1 MYAMKILPAFKD
13 YIWGGNRL
21 ESEFGFKSGLKK
33 TAEAWI
39 LSSHIDGDN
48 IIQNG
53 KYKGCTLRQLLSEN
67 PDFIKKGSSGDFPVL
82 IKFIDAKDNLSVQVH
97 PGEEYAVK
105 NENDH
110 GKTEAWYILDAD
122 EDAEL
127 ILGFKDEISKDE
139 LKKAIEND
147 SVLDSVNSVKVK
159 KGEIYFIPSG
169 TMHAIG
175 KGILI
180 CEIQQ
185 NSNVTYRLYDYGR
198 LQNGKKRPL
207 HIEKALDVL
216 DFKPYA
222 FDNGEIDNVS
232 QVVNL
237 VSCDIFIFNKLNVH
251 GEIKRE
257 VTSESFVSLVCAD
270 GKGEIEF
277 GGEKN
282 TVSKGDSWFIPA
294 CDGEYK
300 ISGNLTLFETKI
312 P

>member
-13 YIWGGNRL
+13 YLWGGNRL
-21 ESEFGFKSGLKK
+21 ESEFGFKSGFDK

-39 LSSHIDGDN
+39 LSSHADGDN
-48 IIQNG
+48 VIENG
-53 KYKGCTLRQLLSEN
+53 EFKGETLRNILSEH
-67 PDFIKKGSSGDFPVL
+67 PEFIKKGNTADFPIL
-82 IKFIDAKDNLSVQVH
+82 IKFIDAKDNLSIQVH
-97 PGEEYAVK
+97 PDEDYAVK
-105 NENDH
+105 NEGDH

-127 ILGFKDEISKDE
+127 ILGFKNIISKEE
-139 LKKAIEND
+139 LKEAVEND
-147 SVLDSVNSVKVK
+147 TILESVNSVKVK

-207 HIEKALDVL
+207 HVEKALDVL
-216 DFKPYA
+216 DFTPYQL
-222 FDNGEIDNVS
+222 DNSYDENADVI
-232 QVVNL
+232 NL
-237 VSCDIFIFNKLNVH
+237 VTCDIFILNKLNVK
-251 GEIKRE
+251 GEKSRIADE
-257 VTSESFVSLVCAD
+257 NSFVSLVCAEGNGTLTLD
-270 GKGEIEF
+270 GNAYDIK
-277 GGEKN
+277 
-282 TVSKGDSWFIPA
+282 KGDSYFIPA
-294 CDGEYK
+294 QAGEFK
-300 ISGNLTLFETKI
+300 ISGNLSVFETKI

>member
-1 MYAMKILPAFKD
+1 MYAMKILPSFKD
-13 YIWGGNRL
+13 YIWGGERL
-21 ESEFGFKSGLKK
+21 KSEFGFKTGFDK

-39 LSSHIDGDN
+39 LSCHADGN
-48 IIQNG
+48 NVIANG
-53 KYKGCTLRQLLSEN
+53 EYKGKTLRQILTEFPEL
-67 PDFIKKGSSGDFPVL
+67 IKKGYTGDLPIL

-97 PGEEYAVK
+97 PDEDYAVK

-122 EDAEL
+122 DDAEL
-127 ILGFKDEISKDE
+127 ILGFKNKITKDE
-139 LKKAIEND
+139 LRSAIEND
-147 SVLDSVNSVKVK
+147 TILESVNRVKVK

-207 HIEKALDVL
+207 HIEKAIDVL
-216 DFKPYA
+216 DFEPYSYENNDA
-222 FDNGEIDNVS
+222 FKNEKII
-232 QVVNL
+232 NL
-237 VSCDIFIFNKLNVH
+237 VKCDIFILNKLNITEKTEFTAN
-251 GEIKRE
+251 GD
-257 VTSESFVSLVCAD
+257 SFVSLVCAE
-270 GKGEIEF
+270 GSGELTL
-277 GGEKN
+277 GGETYKI
-282 TVSKGDSWFIPA
+282 VKGDSYFIPA
-294 CDGEYK
+294 DAGEYLLN
-300 ISGNLTLFETKI
+300 GNLILFETKL

>member
-21 ESEFGFKSGLKK
+21 EKEFGFKSGFDK

-39 LSSHIDGDN
+39 LSSHADGDN
-48 IIQNG
+48 MIANG
-53 KYKGCTLRQLLSEN
+53 EFEGKTLRELLSVHPE
-67 PDFIKKGSSGDFPVL
+67 FIKEGNKDDFPIL

-97 PGEEYAVK
+97 PGEEYAAE

-122 EDAEL
+122 DGAEL
-127 ILGFKDEISKDE
+127 ILGFKNMITKEALRD
-139 LKKAIEND
+139 AVEND
-147 SVLDSVNSVKVK
+147 TILESVNKVQVK

-207 HIEKALDVL
+207 HVEKALDVL
-216 DFKPYA
+216 DFTPYA
-222 FDNGEIDNVS
+222 FNNNNLDPGAER
-232 QVVNL
+232 VNL
-237 VSCDIFIFNKLNVH
+237 VTCDIFILDRLNLN
-251 GEIKRE
+251 GKMKFCAD
-257 VTSESFVSLVCAD
+257 SSSFVSLVCAEGS
-270 GKGEIEF
+270 GKIEMNGVISEIE
-277 GGEKN
+277 
-282 TVSKGDSWFIPA
+282 KGDSWFIPA
-294 CDGEYK
+294 GAGEY
-300 ISGNLTLFETKI
+300 SVTGNLTLFETKI

>member
-21 ESEFGFKSGLKK
+21 ESEFGFKSGFEK

-39 LSSHIDGDN
+39 LSSHADGNNVID
-48 IIQNG
+48 NG
-53 KYKGCTLRQLLSEN
+53 QFKGLTLRQLLSEN
-67 PDFIKKGSSGDFPVL
+67 PQFIKKGNSADFPVL

-110 GKTEAWYILDAD
+110 GKTEAWFILDAE
-122 EDAEL
+122 EDAQL
-127 ILGFKDEISKDE
+127 ILGFKNEISKEE
-139 LKKAIEND
+139 LRSAIEND
-147 SVLDSVNSVKVK
+147 TILESVNSVKVK

-207 HIEKALDVL
+207 HVEKALDVL

-222 FDNGEIDNVS
+222 YDNGDIDNVS
-232 QVVNL
+232 ECVNL
-237 VSCDIFIFNKLNVH
+237 VTCDIFIFNKLNIK
-251 GEIKRE
+251 GEIKRN
-257 VTSESFVSLVCAD
+257 VTSESFVSLVCAE
-270 GKGEIEF
+270 GEGTIEMN
-277 GGEKN
+277 GEKN
-282 TVSKGDSWFIPA
+282 KITKGDSWFIPA
-294 CDGEYK
+294 CDAEFK
-300 ISGNLTLFETKI
+300 ISGNLTVFETKI